1 MTEQEVITKL
11 NELIAG
17 NNLKENTAKFVN
29 KIKTLDNQL
38 VSLQNE
44 VKTATDK
51 IKGIETEM
59 IRIRGAISA
68 LIELAAEEE
77 GLLAPP
83 EAPPATPSTPT

>member
-17 NNLKENTAKFVN
+17 NSLKEATTKFITKIRTLDGQMVSYQN
-29 KIKTLDNQL
+29 DIKTA
-38 VSLQNE
+38 S
-44 VKTATDK
+44 DK

-59 IRIRGAISA
+59 TRIRGAISA

-83 EAPPATPSTPT
+83 AAPPAIPNTPA